1 MKKDMIQENWKPIF
15 GTENCFVSD
24 NGRIMKNNLIVEPKI
39 DSEGYKRVSLGKNRG
54 RVRIHVLV
62 AEAFCKKTKG
72 RIFVNH
78 INGKKTDNRKENL
91 EWVTPRENSLLAR
104 KAFMHPRRHI
114 TSVIGTNLE
123 SGEEMF
129 FETQASAAHF
139 IGCHDSEINKNIK
152 GKRKTC
158 HGWIF
163 RYSDERRKD

>member
-1 MKKDMIQENWKPIF
+1 MIQENWKPIF

-78 INGKKTDNRKENL
+78 I
-91 EWVTPRENSLLAR
+91 
-104 KAFMHPRRHI
+104 
-114 TSVIGTNLE
+114 
-123 SGEEMF
+123 
-129 FETQASAAHF
+129 
-139 IGCHDSEINKNIK
+139 K
-152 GKRKTC
+152 GKQISVC
-158 HGWIF
+158 E
-163 RYSDERRKD
+163 DESEAYEYWKEHFNPNKEDCCNLRMKSV